1 MTPDHALQLVSSEVP
16 ASLLKLCRQ
25 ADTPDITTAARS
37 LLLFYME
44 YECMR
49 PPIGNA
55 GGIAY
60 LMECIS
66 AEGPVAD
73 KLKAVNCLCL
83 CCQEVVNRV
92 KIKAAGG
99 LKAIL
104 DMLGDDEYKK
114 IHSRIISS
122 LICYMYDDEALETML
137 QVQLVP
143 TLLTHLRRVARLP
156 TVSPDWQAL
165 RTVLSPEDW
174 EIREQRCAAVE
185 EEEAMEEDQGCQGS
199 VLEEIKEEPDESNKD
214 VMEINCDQITS
225 SSKSPE
231 LVDNATICARSI
243 NDKVQDNETMAIN
256 LQDVADPLNLE
267 SPADGQNIGGDVPLV
282 NLRNETDPLHL
293 QNPTDPL
300 NLEGGS
306 LRQTDLDEPG
316 EVSEVEAS
324 PPRPKYSIDSPSYQ
338 AACRAS
344 TRDHYRGPSNL
355 REAQDYYGIS
365 PERVFLGGSPL
376 EGDQYSPLKVV
387 VGRSPSLGGM
397 SPLRSMYEGCDIPY
411 PVVSSGW
418 SSSYSISPNIE
429 LSSPIGE
436 PAMKYSAWWSPQ
448 KEDSE
453 EEYSSEEEESCETE
467 SRASQEVATAEV
479 SQEVAMAEVSEGT
492 TAEVSEGATAEVSE
506 GATAEV
512 SEGATAKVSEGATAK
527 VSEGTTAEV
536 SEGAKAEVSEGATAE
551 VSEGATAKVSEGAT
565 AKVSEGATAEVSE
578 GATAEVSEGATAE
591 VSEGATAEVSEGATA
606 KVSEGPEHQD
616 LNTDLTCVREQMFPL
631 DLSLSRG
638 CQSAENK
645 ASASDRGQT
654 NQGSSLRQR
663 TLDSAGRVEES
674 PSSHQP
680 QRTSGSTKEATDA
693 GLGSEDKHSAVK
705 DSVSESNSGEGT
717 GKSEENREPVSERR
731 RSIPLLPSLS
741 FPGLSDTPIVP
752 VRKRVRQASTG
763 SNPAKR
769 PRITVE
775 VRRKIMAAVDAN
787 SASSSPSV
795 SLEDLQTPPRLIEKY
810 LDTLKDDEH
819 MTSSS
824 PRRLTENYILVL
836 LSRFSLASQPAGMML
851 SRELWDGLFQY
862 LALAYRPLP
871 RAARIMQRMAMNQAC
886 LEHITQSLIPVYIH
900 LASENMQLWWRH
912 RKLKLSK
919 TCEQGQDEKTLCK
932 RDVGQHSTEDDKKE
946 KQDNSEKCQGKDE
959 RKERLSEQVRS
970 DNPSLDDDSASVV
983 SDDEAAPE
991 EDMKELD
998 PAEDPADDPAFRE
1011 RRTRIEKLACDL
1023 LQYLAL
1029 IAESYYGRGQ
1039 LSHHFL
1045 AADSSYCLQRAISIA
1060 FICR

>member
-306 LRQTDLDEPG
+306 LRQTDPDEPG

-512 SEGATAKVSEGATAK
+512 SEGATAKVSEGT
-527 VSEGTTAEV
+527 
-536 SEGAKAEVSEGATAE
+536 
-551 VSEGATAKVSEGAT
+551 
-565 AKVSEGATAEVSE
+565 
-578 GATAEVSEGATAE
+578 
-591 VSEGATAEVSEGATA
+591 TA

-769 PRITVE
+769 PRMTVE

-932 RDVGQHSTEDDKKE
+932 RDVGQHSTEDDKKK

-970 DNPSLDDDSASVV
+970 DDPSLDDDSASVV